1 MISEIIKTDCFFV
14 GNKGTKSMYLLNK
27 LKYEEEKIHTK
38 IDRKDARRQKRKLL
52 RNFCFEIYLFDDDF
66 DYKTIHKSELPDEFQ
81 RSSVKTGKLHFKL
94 KTHMLVIIEDS
105 NSQDLQYR
113 GYYRGEENDM
123 IKSVKVLYDQIAK

>member
-38 IDRKDARRQKRKLL
+38 IDRKDATRRQRKFM
-52 RNFCFEIYLFDDDF
+52 RKCCFEIYLFDDDF
-66 DYKTIHKSELPDEFQ
+66 DYKIINKSDLPDEFL
-81 RSSVKTGKLHFKL
+81 RSSVNTGTPHIKL
-94 KTHMLVIIEDS
+94 KTHTLVIIEDS

-113 GYYRGEENDM
+113 GYYRGEEKDM
-123 IKSVKVLYDQIAK
+123 IKSVKFLYDQIAK